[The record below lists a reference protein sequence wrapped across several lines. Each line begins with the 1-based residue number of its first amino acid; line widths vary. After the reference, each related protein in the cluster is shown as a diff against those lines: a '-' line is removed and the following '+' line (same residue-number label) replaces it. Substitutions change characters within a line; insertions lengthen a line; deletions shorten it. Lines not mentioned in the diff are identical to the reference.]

1 VHPVKADSVKDNF
14 KPCTSK
20 KGFLRR
26 GFLNPNPA
34 VKASTPHSSLL
45 ESIVS
50 SRLPSSLSG
59 FTTPIFEKG
68 NEFRVNGLSQSQEWP
83 VGFDLSGEV
92 VVWE

>member
-1 VHPVKADSVKDNF
+1 VHPVKVDSVKDNF

-26 GFLNPNPA
+26 GCLNPNPA